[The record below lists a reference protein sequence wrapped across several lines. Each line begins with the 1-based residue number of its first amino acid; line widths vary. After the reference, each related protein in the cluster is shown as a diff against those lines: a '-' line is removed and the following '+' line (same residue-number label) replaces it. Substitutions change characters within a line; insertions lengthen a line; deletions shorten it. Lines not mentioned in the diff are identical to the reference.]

1 MCADYARHMHISARP
16 AVNAD
21 VFRLVSLYREMET
34 EQTVR
39 KPIWALTD
47 GLDERFDLS
56 LFRAIESEESFV
68 LAGEIND
75 TTVGFIWATIEPM
88 LERANGARIG
98 RVRLIYTEPEAR
110 GVGVG
115 HVMLTE
121 ILELLR
127 SYGIRDFDAPVGPGQ
142 RAAKNFFESHRFAA
156 RSIVMYSSDRS
167 DQDGD

>member
-1 MCADYARHMHISARP
+1 MNISVRT
-16 AVNAD
+16 AVNGD
-21 VFRLVSLYREMET
+21 ILRLVSLYGTLES

-56 LFRAIESEESFV
+56 LFHAIERPDSFV
-68 LAGEIND
+68 LVGELEGAI
-75 TTVGFIWATIEPM
+75 VGFLWATIEPM
-88 LERANGARIG
+88 LHRAQGTRIG
-98 RVRLIYTEPEAR
+98 RMRLIYTEPDAR

-121 ILELLR
+121 MMDLLR
-127 SYGIRDFDAPVGPGQ
+127 ANGVHNFDAPVGPGQ

-156 RSIVMYSSDRS
+156 RSIIMYSADS
-167 DQDGD
+167 GDIDDS

>member
-1 MCADYARHMHISARP
+1 MHVTARP
-16 AVNAD
+16 AVKAD
-21 VFRLVSLYREMET
+21 VFRLVSLYRDMET

-56 LFRAIESEESFV
+56 LFRAIESDESFV
-68 LAGEIND
+68 LAGEID
-75 TTVGFIWATIEPM
+75 DATVGFIWATIEPM
-88 LERANGARIG
+88 LERARGTRIG
-98 RVRLIYTEPEAR
+98 RIRLIYTEPEAR

-127 SYGIRDFDAPVGPGQ
+127 AHGIHDFDAPVGPGQ

-156 RSIVMYSSDRS
+156 RSIIMYSSDPR
-167 DQDGD
+167 DQDDD